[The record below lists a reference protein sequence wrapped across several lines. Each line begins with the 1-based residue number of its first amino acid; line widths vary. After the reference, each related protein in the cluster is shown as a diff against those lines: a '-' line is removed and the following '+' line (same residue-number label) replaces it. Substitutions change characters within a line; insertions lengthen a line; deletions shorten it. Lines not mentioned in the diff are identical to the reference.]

1 VQHHHIHNHIFI
13 VFRFS
18 GKELVRNLVA
28 SYLATV
34 DAATRNRLVS
44 GFGLL
49 DPSGKPVASEDDQNV
64 RLELF
69 NCLHCVY
76 LSSLFYCSFAAYG
89 RRCALQRLICS

>member
-1 VQHHHIHNHIFI
+1 M
-13 VFRFS
+13 
-18 GKELVRNLVA
+18 RNLVA

-64 RLELF
+64 RFELF
-69 NCLHCVY
+69 NCLHCDECMA
-76 LSSLFYCSFAAYG
+76 F
-89 RRCALQRLICS
+89 I